1 MHNDLKLPVIK
12 ELMHRFAVDTGLQ
25 GTGKPRRY
33 LWTDAFAVCNFLEL
47 HRLTGEDA
55 YRVLALRLV
64 DQVHLVLGRHRDDDH
79 REGWISGLGEDEG
92 AAHPTRGG
100 LRIGKK
106 LPERRP
112 GEPYDDRLEWDRD
125 GQYFHYLTK
134 WMHALHRVSA
144 ATKKAVYT
152 TWARELAGAAHTAFS
167 SQPPSGGPIR
177 LCWKM
182 SIDLSRPLV
191 PAMGHHDPLDGY
203 LTYLEL
209 QEGAPEILAR
219 EINDMNALCQGQN
232 WTTDDP
238 LGIGGILCDAL
249 RAARLLID
257 GRQSLA
263 GLPEDLL
270 NAAIN
275 GLREYAAQNPLRYP
289 AEYRLAF
296 RELGLSMG
304 LQALDRISL
313 LVGQQPA
320 LFTTT
325 EPLVQ
330 SLNHLAGYRD
340 LGETI
345 NTFWL
350 AEQNRQAASWTN
362 HADINTV
369 MLATSLAPDGFL
381 G

>member
-1 MHNDLKLPVIK
+1 MRNDLKLPVIK
-12 ELMHRFAVDTGLQ
+12 ELMHRFAMDTGLQ

-47 HRLTGEDA
+47 HRLTDEDA

-64 DQVHLVLGRHRDDDH
+64 DQVHLVLGRHRDDDP

-106 LPERRP
+106 LPERP
-112 GEPYDDRLEWDRD
+112 PDQPYDDRLEWDRD

-134 WMHALHRVSA
+134 WMHTLLRVSA
-144 ATKKAVYT
+144 ATKKAVYA
-152 TWARELAGAAHTAFS
+152 TWARELAGTAHRAFS
-167 SQPPSGGPIR
+167 SQTSSGGPKR

-209 QEGAPEILAR
+209 QEGTPEILAH
-219 EINDMNALCQGQN
+219 EINEMKAFCQGQN

-249 RAARLLID
+249 RAARLLIG

-263 GLPEDLL
+263 GMPEDLL
-270 NAAIN
+270 HAALN
-275 GLREYAAQNPLRYP
+275 GLQEYSAQNPLQYP

-296 RELGLSMG
+296 RELGLSIG

-313 LVGQQPA
+313 LVREQPA
-320 LFTTT
+320 LFSTT

-330 SLNHLAGYRD
+330 TLNLLAGYRD
-340 LGETI
+340 LGVRI

-350 AEQNRQAASWTN
+350 AEQNRQAASWTS

-369 MLATSLAPDGFL
+369 MLATSLAPEGFF